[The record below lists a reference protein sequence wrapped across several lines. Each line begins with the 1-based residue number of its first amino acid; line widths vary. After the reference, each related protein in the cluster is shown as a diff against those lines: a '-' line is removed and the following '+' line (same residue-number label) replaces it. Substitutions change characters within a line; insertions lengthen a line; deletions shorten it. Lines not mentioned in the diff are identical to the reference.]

1 MNLKSGATRRR
12 GAELESA
19 ILDAAWLELT
29 ENGYSAL
36 TFEAVAA
43 RAGTSRTVLYRRW
56 PDRGKLMLA
65 VVRNAQATSP
75 IEVPETG
82 DLRADV
88 ITLLQ
93 LVNEARAGIAAV
105 LSAQLGEYFRESGTS
120 PFDVRERIIRQQRSP
135 MEQIIDLAAAR
146 GELDTSKLTARVIQL
161 PTDLMRHELLM
172 RLKLVPAHVIVEI
185 VDQVWFP
192 LLRQSGAL
200 VQSTPSDR

>member
-1 MNLKSGATRRR
+1 VNLKKGTTRRR

-65 VVRNAQATSP
+65 VVRNAQAVSP

-93 LVNEARAGIAAV
+93 RVNEARAGMAAM

-135 MEQIIDLAAAR
+135 MEQIIDWAGAR
-146 GELDTSKLTARVIQL
+146 GELDTSKLTARVIHL

-172 RLKLVPAHVIVEI
+172 RLKLVPAPVIDEI

-200 VQSTPSDR
+200 VQPTPSAT